1 MNNELKLEIDGF
13 GLINKAK
20 IDIGKINV
28 VGGVNSSGKSTAS
41 KLLYCYLKAM
51 SLTRKEYALEA
62 ILPTLN
68 KFVNYMAQ
76 PHPYCKNDLPDKFTI
91 EDDFNKIWYAYVDAN
106 EIFEDLIH
114 SNFFKIPEEILYEM
128 DSEIRRYL
136 FIILDK
142 NETAYSSI
150 VKSLF
155 KYESLLDF
163 KGNSSFY
170 GNSFK
175 SSVSYQPN
183 DSNRDFDFI
192 HERNFDLKSK
202 NISFDDLDENFIYLT
217 EGDYD
222 FLSNVC
228 YMDSISIF
236 DLDFF
241 MNSQRRN
248 NGLYEYK
255 QHIEDL
261 LRQLKSKKDESDL
274 SQESIDKIED
284 VKNKITKIIGGTVY
298 RRDFESVY
306 LYRFKR
312 GYIFEPINSDEE
324 FNINLSSGIQQIG
337 VIQILLSNYKLQP
350 KSFLIIDEPEVN
362 LHPEWQIKFAHIL
375 VLLAKELDIN
385 LYLNS
390 HSPMFIEAISLYS
403 KYYDLIDE
411 TNFYLT
417 DKSENG
423 KFNFRKISPDD
434 MGAVYENLTSPFDEL
449 DKIKAKILFKE

>member
-1 MNNELKLEIDGF
+1 MYNLKLEIEGF
-13 GLINKAK
+13 GLINKAN
-20 IDIGKINV
+20 IDVGKINI

-62 ILPTLN
+62 ILPTIN
-68 KFVNYMAQ
+68 KFINYMAQ
-76 PHPYCKNDLPDKFTI
+76 PHPYCNNDLPDKFTMD
-91 EDDFNKIWYAYVDAN
+91 DDFMDILSAYAEADKVY
-106 EIFEDLIH
+106 ESLIN
-114 SNFFKIPEEILYEM
+114 SGFFQIPEEILYEM
-128 DSEIRRYL
+128 HSEIEKYIT
-136 FIILDK
+136 IILDK
-142 NETAYSSI
+142 NEYAYSSI

-163 KGNSSFY
+163 EGNSSFY
-170 GNSFK
+170 GDSFK
-175 SSVSYQPN
+175 SSVSYQP
-183 DSNRDFDFI
+183 SNLFKDYDFI
-192 HERNFDLKSK
+192 VERRFDLESK
-202 NISFDDLDENFIYLT
+202 NFSFDDLDENFIYLT

-261 LRQLKSKKDESDL
+261 LRQIKSEKDEDDL
-274 SQESIDKIED
+274 SQESIDKIDD
-284 VKNKITKIIGGTVY
+284 VKNKITQIIGGTVY
-298 RRDFESVY
+298 RNSFHEFS
-306 LYRFKR
+306 FMSSKQ
-312 GYIFEPINSDEE
+312 GCIFNPINSEE
-324 FNINLSSGIQQIG
+324 TFNVNISSGIQQIG

-403 KYYDLIDE
+403 KYHDLIDE

-417 DKSENG
+417 DESENG

-449 DKIKAKILFKE
+449 DKLKAEILFKE

>member
-1 MNNELKLEIDGF
+1 MAKFNLEIEGF
-13 GLINKAK
+13 GLINEAN
-20 IDIGKINV
+20 IEINKINI
-28 VGGVNSSGKSTAS
+28 VGGVNASGKSTAS

-62 ILPTLN
+62 ILPTIN
-68 KFVNYMAQ
+68 KYINYMAQ
-76 PHPYCKNDLPDKFTI
+76 PDPYCKNDLPDRFTT
-91 EDDFNKIWYAYVDAN
+91 DDNFNDILSAYAEANKI
-106 EIFEDLIH
+106 FESLIN
-114 SNFFKIPEEILYEM
+114 SGFFQIPEEILYEM
-128 DSEIRRYL
+128 DSEIKRYI
-136 FIILDK
+136 FIIFDK

-163 KGNSSFY
+163 EGNSSFY
-170 GNSFK
+170 SDSFK
-175 SSVSYQPN
+175 SSVSYQP
-183 DSNRDFDFI
+183 SNLFKDYDFI
-192 HERNFDLKSK
+192 VERRFDLESK
-202 NISFDDLDENFIYLT
+202 NFSFDDLDENFIYLT

-274 SQESIDKIED
+274 SQESIDKITD
-284 VKNKITKIIGGTVY
+284 VTNNITNIIGGTVY
-298 RRDFESVY
+298 RKDFGSMY
-306 LYRFKR
+306 PFRSKR
-312 GYIFEPINSDEE
+312 GYIFNPIDSDEK

-417 DKSENG
+417 DESENG

>member
-1 MNNELKLEIDGF
+1 MNNKLKLEIDGF
-13 GLINKAK
+13 GVINKAK
-20 IDIGKINV
+20 IDVGKINV
-28 VGGVNSSGKSTAS
+28 VGGVNSSGKSTVS

-51 SLTRKEYALEA
+51 SLTRKEYALKA
-62 ILPTLN
+62 ILPTIN
-68 KFVNYMAQ
+68 KYINYMEQ
-76 PHPYCKNDLPDKFTI
+76 SDPYCKNDLPDRFTM
-91 EDDFNKIWYAYVDAN
+91 DDDLNDILSAYVEAN
-106 EIFEDLIH
+106 KVFKSLID
-114 SNFFKIPEEILYEM
+114 SGFFQIPEEILYEM
-128 DSEIRRYL
+128 DSEIKRYIS
-136 FIILDK
+136 IILDK
-142 NETAYSSI
+142 NEVAYSSI

-163 KGNSSFY
+163 EGNSSFY
-170 GNSFK
+170 SDSFK
-175 SSVSYQPN
+175 SLISYQPN
-183 DSNRDFDFI
+183 DSSR
-192 HERNFDLKSK
+192 DLKSK
-202 NISFDDLDENFIYLT
+202 NISFDDSDENFIYRT

-241 MNSQRRN
+241 MNSQRIN

-261 LRQLKSKKDESDL
+261 LRQLRSKKDESEL
-274 SQESIDKIED
+274 SQESIDKIID
-284 VKNKITKIIGGTVY
+284 VTNKITDIIGGTVY
-298 RRDFESVY
+298 RRDFESMHPSKS
-306 LYRFKR
+306 KR
-312 GYIFEPINSDEE
+312 GYIFHPINSDEK
-324 FNINLSSGIQQIG
+324 FNVNISSGIQQIG

-390 HSPMFIEAISLYS
+390 HSTMFIEAISLYS
-403 KYYDLIDE
+403 KYYDLFDE

-417 DKSENG
+417 HKSEND
-423 KFNFRKISPDD
+423 KFNFRKIRPDD
-434 MGAVYENLTSPFDEL
+434 MGAVYENLTSPFDDL
-449 DKIKAKILFKE
+449 DKLKAEILFKE